1 MLKGQFPV
9 EKFASLRTPFY
20 YYDLPLLRRTLDKI
34 RECIEPYPQFHVH
47 YAVKANFNGKI
58 LQEIS
63 RCGFGADCVSGGEI
77 RAALQNGFAPESIVY
92 AGVGKSDEEILLA
105 LDAGIARFN
114 VESAAELEVINEL
127 ALSRGVVAP
136 VSLRVNPDIGAHTH
150 ANITTGLAENKFGIN
165 YEQLPGVIE
174 LADSLPGVEYKGL
187 HFHIGSQI
195 LEMDDFVALCNRI
208 NVLAEQ
214 ILRQRRGRLVPAAS
228 SAAAVG
234 YSSSAVGAA
243 GVAGSGVA
251 AGVAGAAGAV
261 GSGAVAGAAAGVA
274 GAAASV
280 LGDINVGGG
289 LGINYYHPNHLDVA
303 EFSQYFETFARHLKL
318 PEGTPVHF
326 ELGRSVV
333 APCGSLISRVL
344 YIKEGTTRRFAII
357 DASMTELIRPA
368 LYKAYHRVENIS
380 SYEPEEVYD
389 VVGPVC
395 ESSDVFAK
403 GVSIDKC
410 HRGDFI
416 AIRSAGAYG
425 ESMSS
430 QYNCR
435 PLPACFFKED

>member
-63 RCGFGADCVSGGEI
+63 RCGFGADCVSGGEV

-234 YSSSAVGAA
+234 YSSSAVGSA
-243 GVAGSGVA
+243 GVSGSGVA
-251 AGVAGAAGAV
+251 AG
-261 GSGAVAGAAAGVA
+261 AAAGVAGAA